1 MESFF
6 QNVTIVFVSNSQ
18 HSLRDRKG
26 SEKVLSILKKF
37 THTHLKKLNKSEKRA
52 LSDSSSYGKLYGSF
66 DKLRASMTVEA
77 AFVLP
82 IFLFCFMNVLFSF
95 RMLETQSRV
104 LSSIHQVGNEICF
117 YGYGNKYMPDALPD
131 KAVSFVLSEGY
142 VRGKTIQKLG
152 DSFLKSSAIKGGA
165 MGLSFAG
172 SQIMEHNDIVD
183 IQVHWWTRLFIG
195 KYKYGFLGFATG
207 TRYYG
212 RAWTGYEADDIG
224 EFAEQTDRIVY
235 ITEHGTVYHNARDC
249 YHLTPT
255 IMQVSASS
263 VDEKRNQSGQRYSV
277 CMYCGEK
284 NILQAVCYITPE
296 GERYHNNPNCSGLKR
311 TIYAVPL
318 SSVSDKVPCMSCR

>member
-26 SEKVLSILKKF
+26 SKNVLSIFQKF

-52 LSDSSSYGKLYGSF
+52 LSDLSSY
-66 DKLRASMTVEA
+66 DKCHASMTVEA

-104 LSSIHQVGNEICF
+104 LACIHQVGNEICF
-117 YGYGNKYMPDALPD
+117 YGYGNKYMPDVLPD
-131 KAVSFVLSEGY
+131 KAISIALSEGY

-152 DSFLKSSAIKGGA
+152 DSFLKNSAIKGGA
-165 MGLSFAG
+165 IGLSFSG
-172 SQIMEHNDIVD
+172 SKIMEDNDIVD
-183 IQVHWWTRLFIG
+183 IQVRWWERPFIG
-195 KYKYGFLGFATG
+195 RYGFLGFATG

-212 RAWTGYEADDIG
+212 RAWTGYEVDDIG
-224 EFAEQTDRIVY
+224 ELAEQTDRIVY
-235 ITEHGTVYHNARDC
+235 ITEHGAVYHNARDC

-255 IMQVSASS
+255 IMQVSVDA
-263 VDEKRNQSGQRYSV
+263 VDEKRNQSGHRYSM

-284 NILQAVCYITPE
+284 NILQAICYITPE
-296 GERYHNNPNCSGLKR
+296 GEKYHNNPNCAGLKR

-318 SSVSDKVPCMSCR
+318 SSVGAKPACMTCQ